1 MTEEEMDDFFIETLK
16 KILLDMKDSFESVKN
31 ENSEEYQEIKEDYE
45 YVIEDLSN
53 ILKSVKTL
61 DDLALL
67 DEEEIGNVYEY
78 IEAYTDNFVIRSEED
93 SRKKDLEEHQKL
105 EELLDL
111 FLDDDDEPEEIDLE
125 KTKTL

>member
-93 SRKKDLEEHQKL
+93 SRKKDLEEFKKL

>member
-1 MTEEEMDDFFIETLK
+1 MTEEDMDDFFIETLK

-105 EELLDL
+105 EELLNL

>member
-1 MTEEEMDDFFIETLK
+1 MDDFFIETLK

-31 ENSEEYQEIKEDYE
+31 ENSEGYQEIKEDYE

-105 EELLDL
+105 EELLNL
-111 FLDDDDEPEEIDLE
+111 FLDDE
-125 KTKTL
+125 